1 MRHRLTIHPDFR
13 SGALRGLAVEVER
26 PAPDMLSLRY
36 VVTGAAD
43 GLGIRSGA
51 GGRTDELWRHTCFEA
66 FAQAEGEDGY
76 RELNL
81 APSGDWA
88 AYRFDGYREGMAN
101 AAVEAPDVEAS
112 VRGDTAELSATWTLD
127 LPARATWR
135 VGVTA
140 VIEEAGGATSYWSL
154 RHPAGKPDFHKAEG
168 RVLTL
173 PPPAG
178 SWDLKS

>member
-1 MRHRLTIHPDFR
+1 MRHPLTIHPAFK
-13 SGALRGLAVEVER
+13 SGALRGLAVEVAR
-26 PAPDMLSLRY
+26 PRPDVLSLRY
-36 VVTGAAD
+36 LLAGAGDAPAFA
-43 GLGIRSGA
+43 SGA
-51 GGRTDELWRHTCFEA
+51 GARTDELWRHTCFEA
-66 FAQAEGEDGY
+66 FVQAEGGDGY

-101 AAVEAPDVEAS
+101 AAVGAPEVKAT
-112 VRGDTAELSATWTLD
+112 RQGDTTELLASWALD
-127 LPARATWR
+127 LPADAAWR

-140 VIEEAGGATSYWSL
+140 VIEDAAGGISYWSL
-154 RHPAGKPDFHKAEG
+154 KHPAGKPDFHNAEG